1 MPPCRSE
8 RLDFLKAANTNG
20 EVSESCQRQVK
31 VEACPPSV
39 EYRFRKAAP
48 RHSRRAGPWVQTKK
62 EHPWKGDRVVE
73 GTALEKRRTRKG
85 TESSNLSLS
94 AKTGVSGNQFFI
106 KVFSV
111 Y

>member
-20 EVSESCQRQVK
+20 EVSEWSNEPVSK
-31 VEACPPSV
+31 TGDGES
-39 EYRFRKAAP
+39 
-48 RHSRRAGPWVQTKK
+48 HPWVQIPPSPQSTSNPHLKSGA
-62 EHPWKGDRVVE
+62 PPFAKGGV
-73 GTALEKRRTRKG
+73 
-85 TESSNLSLS
+85 ESSNLSLS